1 MLGSVCIEFS
11 TPAPPSPQL
20 DENVFSGTAVVLL
33 SFSFHF
39 PHRYPP
45 ITPEECADGVV
56 NGILRNQL
64 HVVVPA
70 YHLCMAMIVRLLPYK
85 VQHLFRDI
93 LSKEDDL
100 YKISKAIRDGSK
112 AMDRS
117 QATISVTLNDVDERR
132 AENVSFL
139 PK

>member
-11 TPAPPSPQL
+11 PPQF
-20 DENVFSGTAVVLL
+20 DENVFSSTAAVLFSL
-33 SFSFHF
+33 GISFSFHF